1 MRLDDP
7 WALAL
12 LLLIPLVARLRWSAR
27 PAAVRYPALAALVE
41 VAGAGTGGRATWRWI
56 CPTLFTAGAVCL
68 VVALAR
74 PQGGI
79 AASRVRTEGIDIM
92 LAVDVSSSMLAED
105 FTVDGKRA
113 NRLAAVK
120 KVVADF
126 IARRGGGDR
135 IGLVLFAARPYTQCP
150 LTLDHGW
157 LQRNLD
163 RAEIGM
169 IEDGTAIGSALAA
182 AVGRLQASH
191 AKSKIIILLTDGQS
205 NAGKIGP
212 LAAAEAAGALGYRV
226 HAIGAGTRG
235 MAPFPARD
243 LFGNRVFQPVPVDV
257 DEKTLEQ
264 IATQTGG
271 RYFRAT
277 DTESLEAIY
286 AEIDTLEKTPHSGLH
301 YREYRELYAWVLV
314 PAVLLL
320 AGELILARTVL
331 RVLP

>member
-12 LLLIPLVARLRWSAR
+12 LLFIPLVARLRRAT
-27 PAAVRYPALAALVE
+27 PAAAVRYPALASLVE
-41 VAGAGTGGRATWRWI
+41 VAGAGTRGRSRWRWI
-56 CPTLFTAGAVCL
+56 CPALSITAAACL
-68 VVALAR
+68 IVALAR

-79 AASRVRTEGIDIM
+79 AASRVFTEGIDIM

-182 AVGRLQASH
+182 AVGRLQASD

-212 LAAAEAAGALGYRV
+212 LAAAEAARTLGYRV
-226 HAIGAGTRG
+226 HAIGAGTKG

-243 LFGNRVFQPVPVDV
+243 IFGNRVFQPMPVDI

-264 IATQTGG
+264 IATETGG
-271 RYFRAT
+271 KYFRAT

-286 AEIDTLEKTPHSGLH
+286 AEIDALEKTPHSGLR
-301 YREYRELYAWVLV
+301 YREYRELYAWLLV

-320 AGELILARTVL
+320 AGELILGRTVL